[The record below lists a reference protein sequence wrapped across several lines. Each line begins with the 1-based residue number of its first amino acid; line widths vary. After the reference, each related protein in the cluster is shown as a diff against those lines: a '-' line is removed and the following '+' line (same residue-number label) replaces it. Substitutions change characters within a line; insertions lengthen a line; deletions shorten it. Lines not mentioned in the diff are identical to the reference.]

1 MNSKTKTSLAT
12 RASLAAVISLLLS
25 ASPTVNS
32 ADAELETLT
41 VTGSRNQQSIGKLG
55 ANLSVISA
63 DDLAQILHIHI
74 SESLARVPGVWA
86 SRGNGQESLP
96 AIRSPSL
103 TGAGSCGAFYI
114 AEDGVPVRPTGFCN
128 VNQLLDTNSEQAE
141 RIDVIKGPGNAL
153 HGSGAMHGVV
163 NVLSR
168 SPSAKLENSVSL
180 EGGPHDYGR
189 IKFSH
194 SNTLARQS
202 YRLSI
207 NSTSDGGYKDD
218 SGFDQQKLSLRHDV
232 STEGD
237 LSIKTLLH
245 LSNLNQ
251 ETAGYVEGLNAYK
264 DDHRKRENPNPEAY
278 RDSQSARVQS
288 RIERSLDNGGTLIVT
303 PYARYSD
310 MEFLMHFLP
319 GTPVEENGQHS
330 VGLQSAYVRPIS
342 SQLTLTNGFDIEYTD
357 AYLKQSQDGGFS
369 SFPSGQQYDY
379 EVTAKVIAVFLDGSF
394 EFNDN
399 TALSAGARF
408 ETIKYD
414 YDNRMIAGDSAE
426 DGSICVNGFTGA
438 VGCRYSRPEDRKDDF
453 NNWSVAADMVHQ
465 LSEHSTLVA
474 RISHGF
480 RAPQATELY
489 RLQAGQESADLD
501 AEEIDSIELTLRGT
515 VSDFSYSISG
525 FYMDKANVIFQ
536 DSDRLNTDSGETRH
550 YGIEYELYR
559 SFGAEGNVDITLSG
573 TFARHKYTKDV
584 TTPAPGGQ
592 AIIATKNNDVDT
604 APRRMGAAQ
613 LGWQISAATRA
624 ELEWISMGKYYTDIN
639 NQHSYSGHELF
650 NVRLRHQFSDR
661 LSGGLR
667 IVNLADKNYA
677 ERADYSSFAGDRYFI
692 GEPRSVFV
700 DVQLTF

>member
-1 MNSKTKTSLAT
+1 MGFFMFRSTKTTLAT
-12 RASLAAVISLLLS
+12 FVSLLLS
-25 ASPTVNS
+25 SSPAVNS
-32 ADAELETLT
+32 ATATDLETLT
-41 VTGSRNQQSIGKLG
+41 VTGSRSQQSVGTLG
-55 ANLSVISA
+55 ANLSVISG
-63 DDLAQILHIHI
+63 DELGQILHIHI

-114 AEDGVPVRPTGFCN
+114 AEDGVSVRPTGFCN
-128 VNQLLDTNSEQAE
+128 VNQLFDTNSEQAA
-141 RIDVIKGPGNAL
+141 RIDVIKGPGNAV

-168 SPSAKLENSVSL
+168 NPSAELENTVSL

-189 IKFSH
+189 VKFSH

-232 STEGD
+232 STESD

-251 ETAGYVEGLNAYK
+251 ETAGYVEGLNAYR

-278 RDSQSARVQS
+278 RDSQSARLQS

-303 PYARYSD
+303 PYARYSE

-319 GTPVEENGQHS
+319 GTPIEENGQHS
-330 VGLQSAYVRPIS
+330 IGLQSAYVRPVS
-342 SQLTLTNGFDIEYTD
+342 SQLTVTNGFDIEYTD

-369 SFPSGQQYDY
+369 SFPSGKQYDY
-379 EVTAKVIAVFLDGSF
+379 EVTANVIAAFVDGSY
-394 EFNDN
+394 ELSDD
-399 TALSAGARF
+399 TILSAGARF
-408 ETIKYD
+408 EAIKYD
-414 YDNRMIAGDSAE
+414 YDNRMIAGDTAE
-426 DGSICVNGFTGA
+426 DGTICVNGFTGA
-438 VGCRYSRPEDRKDDF
+438 LGCRYSRPEDRKDDF
-453 NNWSVAADMVHQ
+453 NNWSVTADAVHQ
-465 LSEHSTLVA
+465 LSENSTLVA
-474 RISHGF
+474 RLSHGF

-489 RLQAGQESADLD
+489 RLQAGQVSADLD
-501 AEEIDSIELTLRGT
+501 SEEIDSLELTLRGT

-536 DSDRLNTDSGETRH
+536 DVDRLNTDSGETRH
-550 YGIEYELYR
+550 YGIEYQIYR
-559 SFGAEGNVDITLSG
+559 SFGAEGTIDITLAG

-584 TTPAPGGQ
+584 TAPGSQ
-592 AIIATKNNDVDT
+592 ANIATKNNDVDT
-604 APRRMGAAQ
+604 APRRMGSAQ
-613 LGWQISAATRA
+613 LGWQINAATRA
-624 ELEWISMGKYYTDIN
+624 ELEWISMGKYYTDIT

-650 NVRLRHQFSDR
+650 NLRLRHQFSDSV
-661 LSGGLR
+661 SGGLR
-667 IVNLADKNYA
+667 IVNAADKDYA
-677 ERADYSSFAGDRYFI
+677 ERADYSSFGGDRYFI
-692 GEPRSVFV
+692 GEPRSVFA
-700 DVQLTF
+700 DIQLTF